1 MTMQLIQ
8 HCRIVSPDLDLADGD
23 IAIED
28 DRIAEVG
35 HHLNLNVPHQTF
47 DGRGLTAMPGFI
59 DVHCHGRGNC
69 DFCDASVAAVNTIGH
84 GKLDEGVT
92 SVLPTTLTLP
102 HEELADTLR
111 AVARY
116 DQSGAKMPGVHLEG
130 PYINGKCCGAQNPAF
145 VRPPDLDE
153 VKALTQIFPVLKTS
167 FAIETPGGIDFV
179 RQLREIDITPSCVH
193 SNATYGIFEQ
203 AFAQGLRNLSHFCNQ
218 MTPLHHRDIGLV
230 GAGLLKD
237 EVFLELICDTLHV
250 SPPMIE
256 LIFKVKGCA
265 KIELVSDAM
274 RAAGMPDGEY
284 TLGGLSV
291 TVAGGAAR
299 LKDNGALAG
308 STLQINRALQNVSAI
323 TKLPLAELVK
333 TTSLN
338 QARSLNLPHLGKLE
352 QGYFADIVLLDDNFS
367 VRAVWVDGVKKR

>member
-1 MTMQLIQ
+1 MLQIIK
-8 HCRIVSPDLDLADGD
+8 HCRIISPDLDLTDGD
-23 IAIED
+23 LVIENN
-28 DRIAEVG
+28 RIAEVG
-35 HHLNLNVPHQTF
+35 HNLAVDKAQSF
-47 DGRGLTAMPGFI
+47 DGRELIAMPGFI
-59 DVHCHGRGNC
+59 DVHCHGRDNC
-69 DFCDASVAAVNTIGH
+69 DFCDATAAAVNTIGR
-84 GKLDEGVT
+84 GKLNEGVT

-102 HEELADTLR
+102 HAELADTLR
-111 AVARY
+111 AIAAY

-153 VKALTQIFPVLKTS
+153 VKALAQIYPVIKTS
-167 FAIETPGGIDFV
+167 FAIETPGGTDFV
-179 RQLREIDITPSCVH
+179 RQLREINITPSCVH
-193 SNATYGIFEQ
+193 SNATYGIFEE

-237 EVFLELICDTLHV
+237 AVCLELICDTLHV

-274 RAAGMPDGEY
+274 RAAGMPNGDY
-284 TLGGLSV
+284 NLGGLE
-291 TVAGGAAR
+291 VAVKGGAAR

-308 STLQINRALQNVSAI
+308 STLQINRALQNVATI
-323 TKLPLAELVK
+323 TRLPLKELVK
-333 TTSLN
+333 TTSYN
-338 QARSLNLPHLGKLE
+338 QAQSLNLSNLGKLE
-352 QGYFADIVLLDDNFS
+352 RGYCADIVLLNDNFD
-367 VRAVWVDGVKKR
+367 VCAVWVDGVKKR